1 MWWGYYTSY
10 YLLIPAILFT
20 FYAQAKV
27 SSNFKRY
34 SKVRNDRN
42 LTGAQAARMVLDAN
56 GLRDVQIE
64 TVRGSLTDHYDP
76 RGRVLRLSE
85 TVCNV
90 NSIAAVSVACHE
102 AGHALQHAQNYVP
115 LKIRNGIVPVV
126 NLASNLCWPLA
137 IIGIIL
143 LGNGSYIGDTLFNI
157 AVIAMLAVILFHAV
171 TLPVEFNASRRAL
184 QQMEELGI
192 VDDMELPGAKKVLRA
207 AAMTYVAALAT
218 AIANLLRLLNLP
230 ETVLEL
236 LKSGF
241 LTTGHA
247 KVVLGLPTPEL
258 QEQAAQIIADNQL
271 NVRQA
276 EALCK
281 KLAKPPKAPAEPA
294 PIDTLPVEVEESLK
308 EVLGS
313 EVNVAY
319 HGGKGKLTVHFYSD
333 EQLKAFANLL
343 GKYQQ

>member
-42 LTGAQAARMVLDAN
+42 LTGAQAARMGWDAN

-218 AIANLLRLLNLP
+218 AIANLLRLLAIRGNR
-230 ETVLEL
+230 
-236 LKSGF
+236 
-241 LTTGHA
+241 
-247 KVVLGLPTPEL
+247 
-258 QEQAAQIIADNQL
+258 D
-271 NVRQA
+271 
-276 EALCK
+276 
-281 KLAKPPKAPAEPA
+281 
-294 PIDTLPVEVEESLK
+294 
-308 EVLGS
+308 
-313 EVNVAY
+313 
-319 HGGKGKLTVHFYSD
+319 
-333 EQLKAFANLL
+333 
-343 GKYQQ
+343 